1 MIDSIIEKYPDESF
15 LKADGFDEALIGVDL
30 NSMRLVYSVS
40 KCIEILRREMDY
52 LDAIEYFDFNVS
64 GAYVG
69 KKTLFGLMTLESDG
83 FITIFIVIFYN

>member
-1 MIDSIIEKYPDESF
+1 MINSIIEKYPDESF

-40 KCIEILRREMDY
+40 KCIKILCEKMNY
-52 LDAIEYFDFNVS
+52 SDAIEHFDFNVS

-69 KKTLFGLMTLESDG
+69 EKTPIWVDDIKG
-83 FITIFIVIFYN
+83 